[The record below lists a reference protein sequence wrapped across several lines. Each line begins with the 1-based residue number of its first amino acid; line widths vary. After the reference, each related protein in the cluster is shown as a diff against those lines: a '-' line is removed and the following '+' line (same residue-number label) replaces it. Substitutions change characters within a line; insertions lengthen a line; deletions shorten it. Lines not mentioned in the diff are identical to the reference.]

1 MQDEQLRYSFED
13 KFKEDLTTYLQGK
26 QLVDNML
33 PDITDMEEKWL
44 GIAEAYLPDGMREFA
59 NYPTVSLGWMMYI
72 GMAIAKYSHPC
83 GHNQYDRVD
92 KCRDSLPYYT
102 TPSLH
107 PNI

>member
-59 NYPTVSLGWMMYI
+59 NYPTVSI
-72 GMAIAKYSHPC
+72 GSCCTLSYNS
-83 GHNQYDRVD
+83 
-92 KCRDSLPYYT
+92 S
-102 TPSLH
+102 
-107 PNI
+107 NILMFFSRKK